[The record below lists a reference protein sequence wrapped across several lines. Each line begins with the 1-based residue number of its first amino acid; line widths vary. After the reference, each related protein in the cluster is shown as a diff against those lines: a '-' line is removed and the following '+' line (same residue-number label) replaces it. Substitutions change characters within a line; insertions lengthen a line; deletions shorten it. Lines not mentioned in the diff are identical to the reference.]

1 MAMPVRVFERRA
13 VREAVAYAQTGG
25 IALHFFRWSH
35 PHFGTG
41 EYCHVLSSDRD
52 LLIEFGAAYGFPPHL
67 LQPPRRGRG
76 VWHFDAFGWRAIAL
90 RRLATK
96 LTADEGDLNR
106 EDAEDTRGRKRRMMK
121 TAIIS
126 RVTGM
131 LTSSPVT
138 YSASLRVLSVFS
150 ASSVVQSI

>member
-1 MAMPVRVFERRA
+1 MSSWLYAFDYDAYDGDAGAGVRA
-13 VREAVAYAQTGG
+13 TGG
-25 IALHFFRWSH
+25 AGGDCLRANRRDRSALLPLVH

-52 LLIEFGAAYGFPPHL
+52 LLIEFGAAYGFPLHL

-96 LTADEGDLNR
+96 LTGDESGLNR
-106 EDAEDTRGRKRRMMK
+106 RDAEREER
-121 TAIIS
+121 
-126 RVTGM
+126 
-131 LTSSPVT
+131 
-138 YSASLRVLSVFS
+138 
-150 ASSVVQSI
+150 

>member
-1 MAMPVRVFERRA
+1 MVAFPVVSCGGVSCRDDAYDGDAGAGLRA
-13 VREAVAYAQTGG
+13 AVAYAQTDG

-41 EYCHVLSSDRD
+41 EYCHILSSDRD

-90 RRLATK
+90 RRLASK
-96 LTADEGDLNR
+96 LTADGDVNR
-106 EDAEDTRGRKRRMMK
+106 EGAKEGGEREEG
-121 TAIIS
+121 
-126 RVTGM
+126 
-131 LTSSPVT
+131 L
-138 YSASLRVLSVFS
+138 
-150 ASSVVQSI
+150 

>member
-1 MAMPVRVFERRA
+1 MTHTMAMPVRVFERRE

-35 PHFGTG
+35 PHFGAG
-41 EYCHVLSSDRD
+41 EYCHVLSSDRE

-96 LTADEGDLNR
+96 LTGDDGNR
-106 EDAEDTRGRKRRMMK
+106 TNRRDAQDAEVNHEMK
-121 TAIIS
+121 N
-126 RVTGM
+126 
-131 LTSSPVT
+131 
-138 YSASLRVLSVFS
+138 
-150 ASSVVQSI
+150 

>member
-1 MAMPVRVFERRA
+1 MTHTMAMPVRVFERRE

-41 EYCHVLSSDRD
+41 EYCHVLSSDHD

-96 LTADEGDLNR
+96 LTGDEGLNHRDTEHTEQEKEDR
-106 EDAEDTRGRKRRMMK
+106 E
-121 TAIIS
+121 
-126 RVTGM
+126 
-131 LTSSPVT
+131 
-138 YSASLRVLSVFS
+138 
-150 ASSVVQSI
+150 